1 MLCIMSLIPFSL
13 SAQTQNLDSETQG
26 GHRLFY
32 GVHLDLTGNKVDL
45 YRTLNGEVC
54 VLDQDSGSF
63 YAPGFRIATT
73 FGIHLGDHFS
83 LRVMPGVSMFS
94 SNWRPNNFNSTTLS
108 SAGYKVES
116 VLSEL
121 PVDVK
126 FRSFRIG
133 KAEPYVAFG
142 LKYRFDFAS
151 LRNDGDNGYI
161 QPLNAHDLH
170 YTVAWGVDWYTRWVK
185 IGVEIKLTN
194 EIFAPDNGGNA
205 PFYFHNSSAFS
216 LGISLEA

>member
-1 MLCIMSLIPFSL
+1 M
-13 SAQTQNLDSETQG
+13 
-26 GHRLFY
+26 
-32 GVHLDLTGNKVDL
+32 
-45 YRTLNGEVC
+45 
-54 VLDQDSGSF
+54 LDQDSGSF